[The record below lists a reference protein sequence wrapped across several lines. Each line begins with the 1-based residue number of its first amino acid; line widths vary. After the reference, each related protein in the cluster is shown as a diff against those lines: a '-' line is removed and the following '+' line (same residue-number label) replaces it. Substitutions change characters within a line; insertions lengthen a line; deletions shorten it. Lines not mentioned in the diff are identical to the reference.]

1 MAKSEHLHLKHFRI
15 ESEMGCDGALNC
27 HCTWHFLIFLKGCLF
42 TDLMS
47 CNKVYQMNSS
57 DTRHVVAIPYFQ
69 AHFLTFIIT
78 IRQVNTALSLLFGI
92 IVFKQDCL

>member
-15 ESEMGCDGALNC
+15 ESEMGCDSALNC

-47 CNKVYQMNSS
+47 CNKVYQMNAP
-57 DTRHVVAIPYFQ
+57 DTRHVVAIPYFIYYLLVNNRSVWKC
-69 AHFLTFIIT
+69 LTFIT
-78 IRQVNTALSLLFGI
+78 
-92 IVFKQDCL
+92 